1 MSEAVRLSV
10 TARYEFRGVSLGNGG
25 RQVKR
30 DLPIDARSSGV
41 TLSEPYASPGVVI
54 IVHTNTKRRAMRR
67 ATAITTLL
75 VSLTFLVAACGDSSG
90 PENVPDVSGVWSGQY
105 RVTGCTRSGATIPIF
120 CNDLFAVGQS
130 FILDLDLAQSGASL
144 EGVMAQGSVFGNVA
158 GDVDENELIVLGG
171 ELADSSM
178 VTTTSILGWLTG
190 LVGDSLIGSWRFR
203 TDDADPDFGTATVD
217 ASVKLLGPSVLKFF
231 GCATMGSVTVDGSVS
246 DRLASGDCQ
255 LVDGSFF
262 DVWALTVSAGDS
274 VSILLSSG
282 SFDAFMLVADEA
294 EQLVDGNDDR
304 TVNDARGDSLDAEVI
319 RQFDTAGT
327 LLIIASSFAAGETGP
342 YTLSVTR
349 LGPTPSVASQLRS
362 EAARAPRQP
371 GLQILRA
378 KLGGGLD
385 SDRHP
390 LVRKLR
396 TLRGWPERP

>member
-1 MSEAVRLSV
+1 MSEAVRFSV

-25 RQVKR
+25 RQVKK
-30 DLPIDARSSGV
+30 DLPIDSRSSRV
-41 TLSEPYASPGVVI
+41 TLSEPYVSPGVLI
-54 IVHTNTKRRAMRR
+54 IVHTNTMRGAMRR

-75 VSLTFLVAACGDSSG
+75 VGLTFLVAACGDSSG
-90 PENVPDVSGVWSGQY
+90 PENVPDVSGAWSGQY
-105 RVTGCTRSGATIPIF
+105 TVTSCTRSGATIPVF
-120 CNDLFAVGQS
+120 CTEILAVGQS
-130 FILDLDLAQSGASL
+130 LIIDLELTQSGASL
-144 EGVMAQGSVFGNVA
+144 EGLMAQGLVFGNVA
-158 GDVDENELIVLGG
+158 GDVDENGVIVLGG
-171 ELADSSM
+171 ELADSAM
-178 VTTTSILGWLTG
+178 LTTTSILSWQTG

-203 TDDADPDFGTATVD
+203 ADDADPDFGTATVD
-217 ASVKLLGPSVLKFF
+217 ATLRLFGSSVLKFF
-231 GCATMGSVTVDGSVS
+231 GCPAIGTLTVPGSVS
-246 DRLASGDCQ
+246 DRLTGGDCQ
-255 LVDGSFF
+255 LLDGSFF
-262 DVWALTVSAGDS
+262 DVWVLTVSAGDS
-274 VSILLSSG
+274 LSILLSSG

-304 TVNDARGDSLDAEVI
+304 NVNDARGDSLDAEVI
-319 RQFDTAGT
+319 RRFVTGGTFLVIANSFDAG
-327 LLIIASSFAAGETGP
+327 GTGP

-396 TLRGWPERP
+396 TSRGWPERP